1 MYKVEYKDKF
11 WGLTMRRVVFL
22 LLIFAST
29 AILRADERVIIP
41 ELKGIVLMGD
51 EEEFSPWEAPSY
63 RGVHVRGVCVPGG
76 IERFER
82 EVGAQFIGKP
92 LTQKGLSEIK
102 QEVILYWR
110 RCEHP
115 LVVVEVPE
123 QDISGAVLRLVVV
136 EGCLGKVICRGNRWF
151 SDSALLGYVQLKPGQ
166 AITADTLLTDVAWM
180 NHNPF
185 RHTDL
190 IFTPGD
196 EEGQT
201 DVELVTKDRFPFRP
215 YLGGDNTGNGTTG
228 QARWFG
234 GFNWG
239 NAFGCAHILSYQATV
254 ATEVKRFQAHSLHY
268 TAPLPW
274 RHVLIF
280 FGGYARI
287 EPDLTDFHSTGRS
300 WQASG
305 RYTIPLNPLY
315 RSFLREFS
323 FGVDFKHT
331 NNNFEWVE
339 ERALMAFGNNINI
352 SQLYGSYSMGKE
364 LKKHKFTLNLELYYS
379 PGQIFPHQS
388 DADYDELRHR
398 ATARYIYGRFTIGD
412 IYTLPKD
419 FSASLLA
426 RVQLADGNLLPSEQ
440 FGLGGYDTVRG
451 YDEREINADNAL
463 CLNGELRLPPLCPL
477 KWFGLC
483 RAEDELLFMVFLDY
497 GLGWNV
503 HRLPAEKHYHY
514 LIGAGP
520 GLRYNIGKNV
530 SIRADLGFKLH
541 KTQFSTDKRY
551 RWHVGGMI
559 SF

>member
-1 MYKVEYKDKF
+1 MKRA
-11 WGLTMRRVVFL
+11 LLFL
-22 LLIFAST
+22 LLLWASVQLC
-29 AILRADERVIIP
+29 AEERTLIP
-41 ELKGIVLMGD
+41 ELKGIVLMSD
-51 EEEFSPWEAPSY
+51 KKDASPWEVSSL
-63 RGVHVRGVCVPGG
+63 RGIHARDVSIPDG
-76 IERFER
+76 IECLEK
-82 EVGAQFIGKP
+82 EVGSQFLGLP
-92 LTQKGLSEIK
+92 LTQQGITEIK
-102 QEVILYWR
+102 QELILYWR
-110 RCEHP
+110 RHDHP
-115 LVVVEVPE
+115 IVIIEVPE
-123 QDISGAVLRLVVV
+123 QDITGGVLTLVVI
-136 EGCLGKVICRGNRWF
+136 EGCLGKVICKGNRWF
-151 SDSALLGYVQLKPGQ
+151 SDSALQGYVQLKPGQ

-180 NHNPF
+180 NRNPF

-196 EEGQT
+196 ESGQT
-201 DVELVTKDRFPFRP
+201 DIELVTKDRFPLRP
-215 YLGGDNTGNGTTG
+215 YVGGDNTGNSTTG

-239 NAFGCAHILSYQATV
+239 NAFGCAHILSCQATLS
-254 ATEVKRFQAHSLHY
+254 TQPEQFQAYSLHY

-287 EPDLTDFHSTGRS
+287 EPELTDLHSIGRS

-323 FGVDFKHT
+323 FGADFKNT
-331 NNNFEWVE
+331 NNTFEWVN
-339 ERALMAFGNNINI
+339 ERSLQAFGNHVNI

-379 PGQIFPHQS
+379 PGRIFPHQS
-388 DADYDELRHR
+388 DAAYEELRYR
-398 ATARYIYGRFTIGD
+398 ATAQYVYGRFTIGD
-412 IYTLPKD
+412 IYTLPKE

-426 RVQLADGNLLPSEQ
+426 RVQLSDANLLPSEQ

-463 CLNGELRLPPLCPL
+463 CLNGEFRLPPLSPL
-477 KWFGLC
+477 KAMGLC
-483 RAEDELLFMVFLDY
+483 KVKDELLFMVFLDY
-497 GLGWNV
+497 GLGWN
-503 HRLPAEKHYHY
+503 HHLLPAEKRYNY
-514 LIGAGP
+514 LLGVGP

-541 KTQFSTDKRY
+541 EAQYSTDKRY